1 MAPSFYFVNQYVI
14 KPPLSS
20 FATNGTIF
28 SRFCTCKI
36 GIGRTELSGAVMRKK
51 GSKFNDVHL
60 PEPSNSPQLELIFA
74 RKSGTVVAL
83 PKAHA
88 GTPAKSSDSAL
99 KRLLDYA
106 ATLPGK

>member
-1 MAPSFYFVNQYVI
+1 MNPSF
-14 KPPLSS
+14 SS
-20 FATNGTIF
+20 RATKGTIF

-36 GIGRTELSGAVMRKK
+36 GTGRTELSGAAMRKK
-51 GSKFNDVHL
+51 GSNINDVHF
-60 PEPSNSPQLELIFA
+60 PGPSNSPQLELIFA
-74 RKSGTVVAL
+74 RKSATVVAF
-83 PKAHA
+83 PKAHV